1 MKKVFFSIALAAL
14 TVASCS
20 RDNDDSTP
28 TQNQEQ
34 TNPNLKLV
42 KDLDASNASEW
53 KYFSFSK
60 GTAVDVADP
69 DNSSD
74 WDIAVKEYN
83 VRTKNGALKTENKD
97 MSSVKEAPT
106 SGYTADK
113 SRLTFVGRGIAE
125 VVSSPVIYTG
135 FSTAFWN
142 KMEQFNLFKDLT
154 EAKKTE
160 LKNNLINDNG
170 WQTFS
175 YPPSFTQNNWVY
187 IVKTADGKAAKI
199 QLTSYNHSTKNT
211 TGFITFKYQVADSN
225 NKF

>member
-1 MKKVFFSIALAAL
+1 MKKVFLSLVFGAL
-14 TVASCS
+14 TLASCS

-28 TQNQEQ
+28 AQNQEQ
-34 TNPNLKLV
+34 TNPNLKTV
-42 KDLDASNASEW
+42 ADLDVSNASKW
-53 KYFSFSK
+53 VYFSFSK

-74 WDIAVKEYN
+74 WDIAFKEYN

-135 FSTAFWN
+135 FSTTFWN

-211 TGFITFKYQVADSN
+211 IGFITFKYQVANSS